1 MSFAKRRI
9 VFFSA
14 YYPPHLGGVEK
25 FTQNLSKALT
35 KMGHEVLIVTSSLN
49 KPADIA
55 EKEDKKIR
63 VIEITSKSI
72 MDDRLPIITSPK
84 SIQHTIRR
92 VNNYNPTDIVINT
105 RYYPLSLLGC
115 KIAKGLG
122 LRPLVIDHS
131 SGYLSHAKTPTGFA
145 MRKYESL
152 VTSLM
157 LSSNPV
163 FASVSQGGSKWLSS
177 IGLSCSGIIPNSLDA
192 KAYKELASDRNWKKE
207 MQVEESNFVIV
218 FAGRLIP
225 EKGPLKLINAARRLS
240 KTHSDF
246 VVVIA
251 GDGPLKETIS
261 LINEHWL
268 KFVGKLEQS
277 DLSSLLNASD
287 CFCLPTE
294 YPEGLPT
301 VLLEAAV
308 QENAIIVS
316 NCAGSEEV
324 VPNEKYGTILKDTTP
339 QTIAKSIEQYIDDRS
354 RAAQQASE
362 ARKYV
367 EMAFSW
373 NKTSEKLLDL
383 LDKQR

>member
-1 MSFAKRRI
+1 MSSAKRKI

-25 FTQNLSKALT
+25 FTQNLGKTLT

-49 KPADIA
+49 KLANMV
-55 EKEDKKIR
+55 EKEDEGIH
-63 VIEITSKSI
+63 VIEITSRSI
-72 MDDRLPIITSPK
+72 MGDRFPVITSPK
-84 SIQHTIRR
+84 SIQRTVRR
-92 VNNYNPTDIVINT
+92 LNDCSPTDIVVNT

-115 KIAKGLG
+115 KIAKELG

-131 SGYLSHAKTPTGFA
+131 SGYLSNAKTPIGFV

-152 VTSLM
+152 ITSLM

-163 FASVSQGGSKWLSS
+163 FVSVSQGGSKWLSS

-192 KAYKELASDRNWKKE
+192 KAYRELASDRNWKKE
-207 MQVEESNFVIV
+207 MQVAESDFIIV

-225 EKGPLKLINAARRLS
+225 EKGLLKLIDAARCLS
-240 KTHSDF
+240 ETHSDF
-246 VVVIA
+246 VVVVA

-261 LINEHWL
+261 SISEHWL
-268 KFVGKLEQS
+268 KFVGKLDQS
-277 DLSSLLNASD
+277 DLSSLLNVSD

-324 VPNEKYGTILKDTTP
+324 VPDEKHGTILKDTTP
-339 QTIAKSIEQYIDDRS
+339 RTIAKCIEQYIDDRS

-367 EMAFSW
+367 EMSFSW
-373 NKTSEKLLDL
+373 NKTSEKLLNL